1 MDWTEA
7 EARLATLEREV
18 TRHQRLAREQ
28 QALARHDGRGAA
40 LGHGPGHE
48 RWLGRGHWLRRRFAV
63 PAAPALALGALTA
76 MAARVAGRLVA
87 RAATVASTTRRI
99 TA

>member
-28 QALARHDGRGAA
+28 QALARHDRRVAA

-48 RWLGRGHWLRRRFAV
+48 RWLGLGHWLWRRLPG
-63 PAAPALALGALTA
+63 PATPVSALGALRA
-76 MAARVAGRLVA
+76 SAARMA
-87 RAATVASTTRRI
+87 
-99 TA
+99 